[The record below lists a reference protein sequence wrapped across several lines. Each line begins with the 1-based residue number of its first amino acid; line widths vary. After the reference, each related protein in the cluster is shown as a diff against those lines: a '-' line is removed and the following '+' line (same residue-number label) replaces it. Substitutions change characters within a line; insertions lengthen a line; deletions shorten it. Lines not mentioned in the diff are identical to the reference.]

1 MDPNITIP
9 TNTAKSL
16 GVKVKQI
23 HTDLPK
29 PSGLEKH
36 VVLSPNVRTV
46 TAKNININVQTRKW
60 GNFRYIFKYSKET
73 SVTDDHWSLMISA
86 IKSQHYFKI
95 INLVKVF
102 LEIKEVRS
110 NNFQEVTFS
119 VEDECENQKDKFNAL
134 FDRESD
140 ADIKMSLA
148 LRENARF
155 E

>member
-1 MDPNITIP
+1 
-9 TNTAKSL
+9 
-16 GVKVKQI
+16 
-23 HTDLPK
+23 
-29 PSGLEKH
+29 
-36 VVLSPNVRTV
+36 
-46 TAKNININVQTRKW
+46 
-60 GNFRYIFKYSKET
+60 
-73 SVTDDHWSLMISA
+73 MISA